1 MKKINVLMIDDNE
14 PLIDMVGEYFSG
26 NERISI
32 SFRAHDGEEGLKLI
46 KEKIPVQISCPIIK
60 ENVDSFDV

>member
-14 PLIDMVGEYFSG
+14 SLIDMVGEYFSG

-32 SFRAHDGEEGLKLI
+32 SFTFFK
-46 KEKIPVQISCPIIK
+46 PS
-60 ENVDSFDV
+60 S